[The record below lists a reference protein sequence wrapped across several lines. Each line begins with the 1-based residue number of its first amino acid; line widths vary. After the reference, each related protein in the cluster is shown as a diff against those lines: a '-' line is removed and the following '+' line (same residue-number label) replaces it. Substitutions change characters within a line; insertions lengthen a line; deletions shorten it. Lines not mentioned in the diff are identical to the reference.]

1 MALQP
6 CRWPWGS
13 ASTLSHNFIRR
24 GKDAAYAPGA
34 PAATMRREDEPL
46 RSRSPELLSPEPR
59 DRQARA
65 CTSGIVPS
73 WVNDQVQSA
82 CRTTRVKER
91 RRTELRANLDQS
103 TAPAIPDS
111 IHTAGQRL
119 RAKLA
124 IALEKPMAA
133 KQRQVLLLMA
143 EGTTD
148 NESLPKQLSLSTRT
162 IERYRQNLLRMFD

>member
-1 MALQP
+1 MRERERAETWATVLRVFHNWASGHFRGAADAEDIVGETLLRMIAHFGPLPSQP
-6 CRWPWGS
+6 
-13 ASTLSHNFIRR
+13 I
-24 GKDAAYAPGA
+24 
-34 PAATMRREDEPL
+34 PL
-46 RSRSPELLSPEPR
+46 LVAWSK
-59 DRQARA
+59 
-65 CTSGIVPS
+65 
-73 WVNDQVQSA
+73 
-82 CRTTRVKER
+82 TTAVRVFVDSLRVRKR

-148 NESLPKQLSLSTRT
+148 NESLAKQLSLSTRT